1 MNFWFTIREGF
12 KGFRRAKLA
21 TILTITSI
29 AFSHLLIGIFIV
41 FSINV
46 DFLISDIRSQIEFE
60 VFLEPE
66 LSNARAKLIE
76 KNIRQLDGVDTV
88 IYISKEQAALRF
100 EKEFGKKVEEILTV
114 NPLPSSCIVY
124 MKEEFRNLKA
134 IESISE
140 KVKQI
145 EGIDAITHHT
155 YLSSISGLCCDI
167 VPTRIVA
174 FNPATDFIINPW
186 LQKSLGRPLQLGEA
200 IAGFGTSENLGL
212 GLLDIEATIF
222 DNRFKIVGE
231 LEKTGTGLDHALFMT
246 EDNLQNIIESGKSP
260 LKRGNISI
268 IFTKVK
274 KGFDPDFVGRVLEGE
289 IPEVDVVARSQMGE
303 KFLNTLADINKIFL
317 LTTFLASVLTTFLV
331 WAIFSAIANERSK
344 EIGIM
349 RALGA
354 KESHIV
360 HLYLLEVT
368 VLGLLGSTLGV
379 IAGTYLSALLAGSFS
394 LLKNISAGLTGG
406 QQAII
411 ALLGLLIGVGICIT
425 GAMMP
430 INRIKKLEPLL
441 VIKEE

>member
-1 MNFWFTIREGF
+1 MAKISFFSVAF
-12 KGFRRAKLA
+12 KNLKRKTFRTGVLVFA
-21 TILTITSI
+21 I
-29 AFSHLLIGIFIV
+29 ALLVSLLIFAISFTVSVASSLKKSSQRLGADLVVVPVGARGFAEEFLLESKNTSFYMP
-41 FSINV
+41 FSI
-46 DFLISDIRSQIEFE
+46 I
-60 VFLEPE
+60 
-66 LSNARAKLIE
+66 
-76 KNIRQLDGVDTV
+76 
-88 IYISKEQAALRF
+88 
-100 EKEFGKKVEEILTV
+100 
-114 NPLPSSCIVY
+114 
-124 MKEEFRNLKA
+124 
-134 IESISE
+134 E
-140 KVKQI
+140 KVKKI
-145 EGIDAITHHT
+145 EGIDTMTHHT

-200 IAGFGTSENLGL
+200 IAGAGTSENLGL

-246 EDNLQNIIESGKSP
+246 EENLNNIIESGKSP
-260 LKRGNISI
+260 LKKGEISI
-268 IFTKVK
+268 IFTKLK

-289 IPEVDVVARSQMGE
+289 IPEVDVVARSGMGE

-317 LTTFLASVLTTFLV
+317 LTTVLASVLTTFLV

-360 HLYLLEVT
+360 KLYLIEVL
-368 VLGLLGSTLGV
+368 VLGLLGSIIGV
-379 IAGTYLSALLAGSFS
+379 LAGTYLSALLAGSFS
-394 LLKNISAGLTGG
+394 LLKNISAGLTVG
-406 QQAII
+406 QQAAI
-411 ALLGLLIGVGICIT
+411 ALVGLFIGTAICVA

-430 INRIKKLEPLL
+430 INRIKKMEPLL